1 METQVKKFRYRFSV
15 LSLVLFGIGF
25 ALALFMIIF
34 NLYKISSGKLMS
46 DGITNRS
53 ISILIALVFIGVAIS
68 VLSCSFYTINKTE
81 IKTRLGFIVS
91 GIKLNE
97 IKEIVHFTSLNKLSI
112 FYKDDEYSNV
122 VISPKHFDEF
132 ATELRKFAPNIVYR
146 TYEQQD

>member
-81 IKTRLGFIVS
+81 IKTRLGFIVT

-112 FYKDDEYSNV
+112 FYKDEQYSNV

-146 TYEQQD
+146 THEQQD

>member
-112 FYKDDEYSNV
+112 FYKDEQYSNV

>member
-81 IKTRLGFIVS
+81 IKTRLGFIVT